1 MEPHLEQ
8 LKKLLNEEDRF
19 CRYNGIQVETI
30 RPGSAEAVME
40 VCEESL
46 NGLGAVQGGA
56 IFTLADLA
64 LAAAANSRGSK
75 AVTQNSTISY
85 LRPGSGRKLRAVATE
100 VSRGRRPDCTRW
112 RCAARTGSWL
122 RRSCPAYL
130 FPKSG
135 SIFFR
140 RRRRRLERPFPKR
153 EGRFTEK
160 GESPNENGTAQ
171 RRRGGRPASGRL
183 LLLTNTQTNRTGG
196 RGGRRTPPG
205 CLLRGE
211 QK

>member
-1 MEPHLEQ
+1 MLIRWKDNRKESGAAMEPHLEQ
-8 LKKLLNEEDRF
+8 LKKLLNEEDHF

-100 VSRGRRPDCTRW
+100 VSRGRR
-112 RCAARTGSWL
+112 TGL
-122 RRSCPAYL
+122 YEVEVR
-130 FPKSG
+130 G
-135 SIFFR
+135 
-140 RRRRRLERPFPKR
+140 
-153 EGRFTEK
+153 
-160 GESPNENGTAQ
+160 ENGKLVAKIMSGVFISEE
-171 RRRGGRPASGRL
+171 RFDFFPA
-183 LLLTNTQTNRTGG
+183 
-196 RGGRRTPPG
+196 
-205 CLLRGE
+205 E
-211 QK
+211 KKEA

>member
-64 LAAAANSRGSK
+64 LAAAANSRDVRNG
-75 AVTQNSTISY
+75 ARNI
-85 LRPGSGRKLRAVATE
+85 GI
-100 VSRGRRPDCTRW
+100 
-112 RCAARTGSWL
+112 CARDGL
-122 RRSCPAYL
+122 
-130 FPKSG
+130 K
-135 SIFFR
+135 
-140 RRRRRLERPFPKR
+140 
-153 EGRFTEK
+153 
-160 GESPNENGTAQ
+160 
-171 RRRGGRPASGRL
+171 GGR
-183 LLLTNTQTNRTGG
+183 QDK
-196 RGGRRTPPG
+196 RRAG
-205 CLLRGE
+205 LAIME
-211 QK
+211 NK